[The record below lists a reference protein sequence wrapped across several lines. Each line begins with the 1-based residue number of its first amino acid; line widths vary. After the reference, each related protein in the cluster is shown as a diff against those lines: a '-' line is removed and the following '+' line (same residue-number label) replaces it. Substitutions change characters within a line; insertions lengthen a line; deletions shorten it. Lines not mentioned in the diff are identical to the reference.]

1 MHGPHTSSL
10 IHVCPHTHTHTHTQ
24 AWTTHFISHTCAH
37 THTHG
42 PHTSISHT
50 RTHTRMDH
58 TFHLSYMRAHTHAWT
73 THFHSHTRTHTRMD
87 HTLPLSHTQTRAWT
101 THFISHTRV
110 HTYMDHTLPLS
121 HTRTAPLTVG
131 ASNAHLILGFPV
143 GDATEVSLYYEGCD
157 LVLHGAI
164 GINDLR
170 FCKHSK
176 DVGQSSIGDPDLRK
190 ESRRTPENPNDP
202 RPPISV
208 GRPSQQKQSE
218 ALPGG
223 ACVSEFLCVCAA
235 VLALAQDTLGWE
247 GSKRRG

>member
-1 MHGPHTSSL
+1 
-10 IHVCPHTHTHTHTQ
+10 
-24 AWTTHFISHTCAH
+24 
-37 THTHG
+37 
-42 PHTSISHT
+42 
-50 RTHTRMDH
+50 MDH
-58 TFHLSYMRAHTHAWT
+58 TFHLSYMRTHTHAWT
-73 THFHSHTRTHTRMD
+73 THFLFRTHRRAHGT
-87 HTLPLSHTQTRAWT
+87 HTSSLTHACTHTC
-101 THFISHTRV
+101 
-110 HTYMDHTLPLS
+110 MDHTLPLS